1 MKIYVRMLA
10 ALLLGYAA
18 AGQVSGEAQAVNT
31 TGKEPVQAEL
41 RYFCPVVSGSVGGK
55 DYFSERTYEHKL
67 DLRNDLGLE
76 KAQAPEVKLI
86 GPNWDVDFT
95 RLRSTQDG
103 QRLRAPI
110 TYKNHTYKGNLD
122 TDMDMECLSV
132 NWHQPIKSS
141 ERMEIWWSAGA
152 KYVRLHARSTG
163 FNASNRAESDEDS
176 ASGILPAVGAGAHW
190 FLGQGRRWQ
199 AAVSVN
205 GMPLGGHGHIGDLEA
220 ELSWLPSAQWK
231 LAAGW
236 RFLDMELHRDDKN
249 ASYQAQGPF
258 FSIGC
263 SF

>member
-1 MKIYVRMLA
+1 MKSL
-10 ALLLGYAA
+10 
-18 AGQVSGEAQAVNT
+18 
-31 TGKEPVQAEL
+31 
-41 RYFCPVVSGSVGGK
+41 
-55 DYFSERTYEHKL
+55 
-67 DLRNDLGLE
+67 
-76 KAQAPEVKLI
+76 
-86 GPNWDVDFT
+86 
-95 RLRSTQDG
+95 
-103 QRLRAPI
+103 
-110 TYKNHTYKGNLD
+110 
-122 TDMDMECLSV
+122 
-132 NWHQPIKSS
+132 KSS